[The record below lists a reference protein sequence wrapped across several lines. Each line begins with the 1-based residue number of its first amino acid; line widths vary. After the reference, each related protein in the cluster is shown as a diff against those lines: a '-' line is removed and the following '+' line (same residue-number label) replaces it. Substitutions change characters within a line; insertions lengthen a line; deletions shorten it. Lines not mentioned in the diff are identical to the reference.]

1 MLTVPPACGTEEFDS
16 ARIPGFG
23 NFPPFTARTARRGTA
38 FWRTLMA
45 HDSGLV
51 ATVAAGITV
60 AFIFGIIAA
69 RVGLPPIVGY
79 VLAGVVVGPFTP
91 GYVAD
96 TGLAQQLASLGVILL
111 MFGVG
116 LRFSLG
122 ELAGLRGVV
131 VPAAL
136 IQTTVTTSLGT
147 ALGVAWG
154 WGPGGGLVLG
164 LSLGVASTVAML
176 KSLEGRDRLDSR
188 EGHLAIGWLVVED
201 LTMVFV
207 LVLLPAI
214 APGFAGGTGQ
224 AAADSASVAVTAVIA
239 LAKVILFIA
248 LMYFVGRRFVPWL
261 LLRVA
266 GSGSRELFTLAVF
279 GTALG
284 VGTIAA
290 ELFGVSFALGAFFAG
305 AVISESELSQRAAAD
320 ALPMQD
326 AFAVLFFVS
335 VGMLFDPSIVLTR
348 PLQLALLVGIVIVWK
363 SALSFGLLRLFGQ
376 PKRTAFLVG
385 AGLGQIGEFSYILAA
400 MGISLGLISREA
412 QALIVAA
419 SLVAI
424 AANAPLLSLVTRVL
438 NRLQSRREVEGER
451 AEAAPEPG
459 WPTPAAVVLVGYGR
473 VGATIAEAL
482 RRAAISYV
490 VVEEQE
496 LTVRGLRARGDRA
509 VHGDGTRADVLERAG
524 IADARLLVV
533 TAPDP
538 FRARQIVEQARAA
551 NPGVAVAVRTHS
563 AAEQQ
568 FFEHHLSTSAA
579 TGRAVYAEREA
590 ALSLAHYALLTLGET
605 DDMADAV
612 LATMRGELTTPTE
625 TFETLAGREGRA
637 TAHRDRGSA
646 ESRAGTP

>member
-1 MLTVPPACGTEEFDS
+1 MS
-16 ARIPGFG
+16 
-23 NFPPFTARTARRGTA
+23 
-38 FWRTLMA
+38 
-45 HDSGLV
+45 HDSLLV
-51 ATVAAGITV
+51 ATIAAGITV
-60 AFIFGIIAA
+60 AFIFGLIAA
-69 RVGLPPIVGY
+69 RIGLPPIVGY

-96 TGLAQQLASLGVILL
+96 AGLAQQFASLGVILL

-136 IQTTVTTSLGT
+136 IQTSITASLGT

-154 WGPGGGLVLG
+154 WGAGGGLVLG

-214 APGFAGGTGQ
+214 APGFADGSGRPP
-224 AAADSASVAVTAVIA
+224 ADVASVAITAAIA

-261 LLRVA
+261 LLHVA

-335 VGMLFDPSIVLTR
+335 VGMLFDPAVVVTR
-348 PLQLALLVGIVIVWK
+348 PVQLALLVGVIILWK
-363 SALSFGLLRLFGQ
+363 SALSFGLLRFFGQ
-376 PKRTAFLVG
+376 PTRTAILVG
-385 AGLGQIGEFSYILAA
+385 AGLGQIGEFSFILAA
-400 MGISLGLISREA
+400 IGVSLGLISREA

-424 AANAPLLSLVTRVL
+424 TANAPLLSVITRLVTR
-438 NRLQSRREVEGER
+438 LQSQRER
-451 AEAAPEPG
+451 EAAGADNATDPG
-459 WPTPAAVVLVGYGR
+459 RPAHSAVVLVGYGR

-482 RRAAISYV
+482 RRATISYV

-496 LTVRGLRARGDRA
+496 RTVRGLRSRGERA

-551 NPGVAVAVRTHS
+551 NPSVAVAVRTHS

-568 FFEHHLSTSAA
+568 FFEQHLATSAA

-605 DDMADAV
+605 DDLADAV
-612 LATMRGELTTPTE
+612 LATLRGELTAPTE
-625 TFETLAGREGRA
+625 TFETLATREDGA
-637 TAHRDRGSA
+637 PGHHDRGSA
-646 ESRAGTP
+646 ESRAGAP

>member
-1 MLTVPPACGTEEFDS
+1 MS
-16 ARIPGFG
+16 
-23 NFPPFTARTARRGTA
+23 
-38 FWRTLMA
+38 
-45 HDSGLV
+45 HDSLLV
-51 ATVAAGITV
+51 ATIAAGITV
-60 AFIFGIIAA
+60 AFIFGLIAA
-69 RVGLPPIVGY
+69 RIGLPPIVGY

-96 TGLAQQLASLGVILL
+96 AGLAQQFASLGVILL

-136 IQTTVTTSLGT
+136 TQTTITASLGT

-214 APGFAGGTGQ
+214 APGFADGTGRPT
-224 AAADSASVAVTAVIA
+224 ADVATVAVTAAIA

-261 LLRVA
+261 LLHVA

-335 VGMLFDPSIVLTR
+335 VGMLFDPAIVVTR
-348 PLQLALLVGIVIVWK
+348 PVQLALLVGVVIVWK
-363 SALSFGLLRLFGQ
+363 SALSFGLLRFFGQ
-376 PKRTAFLVG
+376 PTRTAILVG
-385 AGLGQIGEFSYILAA
+385 TGLGQIGEFSFILAA
-400 MGISLGLISREA
+400 TGISLGLISREA

-419 SLVAI
+419 SLIAI
-424 AANAPLLSLVTRVL
+424 TANAPLLSIVTRL
-438 NRLQSRREVEGER
+438 ATRLESRRER
-451 AEAAPEPG
+451 EAAAAATTAEPG
-459 WPTPAAVVLVGYGR
+459 RPAHSAVVLVGYGR

-496 LTVRGLRARGDRA
+496 RTVRGLRARGERA

-551 NPGVAVAVRTHS
+551 NPSVAVAVRTHS

-568 FFEHHLSTSAA
+568 FFEQHLSTLAA

-605 DDMADAV
+605 DDLADAV
-612 LATMRGELTTPTE
+612 LATLRGELTAPTE
-625 TFETLAGREGRA
+625 TFDTLAMREDGA
-637 TAHRDRGSA
+637 PVHRDRGSA
-646 ESRAGTP
+646 ESRAGAP

>member
-1 MLTVPPACGTEEFDS
+1 MS
-16 ARIPGFG
+16 
-23 NFPPFTARTARRGTA
+23 
-38 FWRTLMA
+38 
-45 HDSGLV
+45 HDSLLV
-51 ATVAAGITV
+51 ATIAAGITV
-60 AFIFGIIAA
+60 AFIFGLIAV
-69 RVGLPPIVGY
+69 RIGLPPIVGY

-96 TGLAQQLASLGVILL
+96 TGLAQQFASLGVILL

-136 IQTTVTTSLGT
+136 TQTTITTSLGT

-214 APGFAGGTGQ
+214 APGFADGTGRPT
-224 AAADSASVAVTAVIA
+224 ADAASVAVTAAIA

-261 LLRVA
+261 LLHVA

-335 VGMLFDPSIVLTR
+335 VGMLFDPAVVVTH
-348 PLQLALLVGIVIVWK
+348 PVQLALLVGVVIVWK
-363 SALSFGLLRLFGQ
+363 SALSFGLLRFFGQ
-376 PKRTAFLVG
+376 PKRTAILVG
-385 AGLGQIGEFSYILAA
+385 AGLGQIGEFSFILAA
-400 MGISLGLISREA
+400 TGISLGLISREA

-419 SLVAI
+419 SLIAI
-424 AANAPLLSLVTRVL
+424 TANAPLLSIITRLVT
-438 NRLQSRREVEGER
+438 RLQSRREL
-451 AEAAPEPG
+451 EAARADAGAEPG
-459 WPTPAAVVLVGYGR
+459 RPAPSAVVLVGYGR

-482 RRAAISYV
+482 RRAAIPYV

-496 LTVRGLRARGDRA
+496 RTVRGLRSRGERA

-551 NPGVAVAVRTHS
+551 NPSIAVAVRTHS

-568 FFEHHLSTSAA
+568 FFEQHLSTMAA

-605 DDMADAV
+605 DDLADAV
-612 LATMRGELTTPTE
+612 LATLRGELTAPTE
-625 TFETLAGREGRA
+625 TFETLVTRDDGVPG
-637 TAHRDRGSA
+637 HSDRGSA
-646 ESRAGTP
+646 ESRAGAP